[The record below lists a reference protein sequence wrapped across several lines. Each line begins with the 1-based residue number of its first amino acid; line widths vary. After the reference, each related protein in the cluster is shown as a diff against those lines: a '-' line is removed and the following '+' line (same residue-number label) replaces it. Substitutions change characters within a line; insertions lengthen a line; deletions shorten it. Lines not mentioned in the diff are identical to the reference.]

1 MTENSTLPPFLNAI
15 EIYTVKDFSQ
25 PETDQGDVDAIT
37 TIQSTYGVTRNWQ
50 GDPCGPIAYM
60 WNGLNC
66 TYNGDNAPRIT
77 TLDLSSSGLTGQIGA
92 SISKLT
98 MLEKLDLSN
107 NSLTG
112 PVPDFLSQLQNLK
125 ILNLENNNFT
135 GTVPSALVQ
144 KSNTVSSAGTQTK
157 ATMSSRIPHGANSAI
172 MIDNSDKIS
181 CLHETIW
188 HNILFFLPLEDA
200 IRTSSVSKAM
210 LKAWTSLPIL
220 KFHFHHKNGKD
231 LEKFKL
237 LSLEELRENYP
248 VVQFS
253 KNVTKLVLEFSSAG
267 TQTKATMSSR
277 IPHGAISTIKIDNY
291 DKISCLP
298 EALWHH
304 ILFLLPLEDAVTT
317 SSVSKEMLK
326 AWTSLPILEFD
337 LDHKEGEDLEK
348 FIGSIN
354 HSLAT

>member
-144 KSNTVSSAGTQTK
+144 KSNTGS
-157 ATMSSRIPHGANSAI
+157 
-172 MIDNSDKIS
+172 
-181 CLHETIW
+181 
-188 HNILFFLPLEDA
+188 
-200 IRTSSVSKAM
+200 
-210 LKAWTSLPIL
+210 
-220 KFHFHHKNGKD
+220 
-231 LEKFKL
+231 
-237 LSLEELRENYP
+237 LSLRY
-248 VVQFS
+248 
-253 KNVTKLVLEFSSAG
+253 
-267 TQTKATMSSR
+267 
-277 IPHGAISTIKIDNY
+277 
-291 DKISCLP
+291 
-298 EALWHH
+298 
-304 ILFLLPLEDAVTT
+304 
-317 SSVSKEMLK
+317 VSY
-326 AWTSLPILEFD
+326 
-337 LDHKEGEDLEK
+337 
-348 FIGSIN
+348 
-354 HSLAT
+354 